1 MRCNHADQIIGE
13 RNMTRE
19 EKQQKF
25 DERCE
30 YVKLVRDWHTS
41 TGSEQTRIQNRID
54 ELDKKYPLIAFGIM
68 S

>member
-1 MRCNHADQIIGE
+1 
-13 RNMTRE
+13 MTRE